1 MCWVCDHPESTK
13 AARLAYV
20 RGVLE
25 EHPWVVIGV
34 DREGYRPPYSY
45 TVGLSGLDRPEL
57 VITGLSKER
66 AANVLMAVAELVL
79 DAGVPAA
86 GARVRLPGKRP
97 GEIVRVAEPSVHL
110 GIAADL
116 FGDRV
121 TALQLV
127 YADVRGRW
135 PWDRNFRSGRAGQP
149 VLGPR
154 TRPAEQLEAG
164 SYDTSGEGAWRS
176 RYS

>member
-1 MCWVCDHPESTK
+1 MCWVCDHPESNQ

-25 EHPWVVIGV
+25 EHPWVIIGV
-34 DREGYRPPYSY
+34 DRDGYRPPYSY
-45 TVGLSGLDRPEL
+45 TVGLTELNRPEL

-66 AANVLMAVAELVL
+66 AANVLMAAADQVL
-79 DAGVPAA
+79 DAGAPAV

-110 GIAADL
+110 GIADDL
-116 FGDRV
+116 FGERV
-121 TALQLV
+121 TAIQLV
-127 YADVRGRW
+127 YADIRGRW
-135 PWDRNFRSGRAGQP
+135 PWDENFRNGRAGQP

-154 TRPAEQLEAG
+154 TRLADQAEAWPYG
-164 SYDTSGEGAWRS
+164 TADEGAWRR

>member
-13 AARLAYV
+13 AARLEYV

-34 DREGYRPPYSY
+34 DRDGYRPPYSY
-45 TVGLSGLDRPEL
+45 TVGLTGLDRPEL

-66 AANVLMAVAELVL
+66 AANVLMAVAEQVL
-79 DAGVPAA
+79 DAGAPPA
-86 GARVRLPGKRP
+86 GARVRLPGNRP
-97 GEIVRVAEPSVHL
+97 GEIVRIAEPSVHL

-116 FGDRV
+116 FGERV

-127 YADVRGRW
+127 YADVRSRW
-135 PWDRNFRSGRAGQP
+135 PWDKNFRGGRAGQP

-154 TRPAEQLEAG
+154 ARFADQEGAG
-164 SYDTSGEGAWRS
+164 PQGNSGAGAWRR